1 MSNNTE
7 EELQDLIDSDY
18 SEPKKPGILRT
29 IWEYAVSIG
38 IAVIAAFLINNFILF
53 NANVPSG
60 SMENTIMTGDRVF
73 GFRLAYLLSEP
84 ERGDIVI
91 FKYPDNES
99 LNYIKRIIGLPGET
113 ITIRDGL
120 VYINDSQTPLEEP
133 YLAETPYRQDYG
145 PFEVPEGHYFMLGD
159 NRNNSADS
167 RFWNNTYVAKDKI
180 EAKAFLRYWKGF
192 KIYGG
197 HDYSE

>member
-1 MSNNTE
+1 MNNNTE
-7 EELQDLIDSDY
+7 EKPREPIDFNY
-18 SEPKKPGILRT
+18 FEEEKPGILRT
-29 IWEYAVSIG
+29 IFEYAVSIG
-38 IAVIAAFLINNFILF
+38 IAFIAAFLINNFILF

-73 GFRLAYLLSEP
+73 GFRLAYFLSEP

-91 FKYPDNES
+91 FKYPDDES

-113 ITIRDGL
+113 VTIRDGL
-120 VYINDSQTPLEEP
+120 VYINDNADPLNEP
-133 YLAETPYRQDYG
+133 YLAEAPYKWDFG

-167 RFWNNTYVAKDKI
+167 RYWNNTYVAREKI

-192 KIYGG
+192 RLYSG
-197 HDYSE
+197 HDYTD